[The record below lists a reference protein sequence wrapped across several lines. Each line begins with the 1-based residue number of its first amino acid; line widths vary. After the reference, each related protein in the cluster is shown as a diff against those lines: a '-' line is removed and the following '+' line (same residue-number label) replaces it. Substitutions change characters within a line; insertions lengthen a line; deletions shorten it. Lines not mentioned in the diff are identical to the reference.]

1 MYEIR
6 EIVLKNGPVERKRL
20 VIEFHNQDQQI
31 VGEFLMVDAN
41 LLEGKIVREIK
52 RLMVGEKEEVQFSG
66 NRCFVKVRRDKTYF
80 EDLYEDVAGMKSYPP
95 YEMDT
100 NEFYEL
106 VNMWFKRQAEFRQ
119 NLKK

>member
-52 RLMVGEKEEVQFSG
+52 RLMVGRKKKCNLVAI
-66 NRCFVKVRRDKTYF
+66 
-80 EDLYEDVAGMKSYPP
+80 DVLSK
-95 YEMDT
+95 
-100 NEFYEL
+100 
-106 VNMWFKRQAEFRQ
+106 
-119 NLKK
+119 

>member
-80 EDLYEDVAGMKSYPP
+80 EDLYEGVAGMKSYPP

-106 VNMWFKRQAEFRQ
+106 VKMWFKRQAEFRQ
-119 NLKK
+119 NRKK